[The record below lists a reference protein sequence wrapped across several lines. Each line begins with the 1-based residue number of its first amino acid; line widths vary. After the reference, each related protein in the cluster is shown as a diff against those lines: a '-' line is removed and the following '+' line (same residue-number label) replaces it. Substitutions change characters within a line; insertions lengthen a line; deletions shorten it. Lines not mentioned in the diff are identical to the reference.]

1 MHMHKKAM
9 KPHGKLVA
17 TKAGD
22 KAVDDLNSE
31 SLDSA
36 KTGKPF
42 TPSATPPAAKEEAH
56 ASSSKKMSHH
66 MAKKKAM
73 AAKPSDTAAP
83 ADSATPPADSSG
95 K

>member
-1 MHMHKKAM
+1 MHKKAM
-9 KPHGKLVA
+9 KSHGKLVA

-66 MAKKKAM
+66 MAKKKPM
-73 AAKPSDTAAP
+73 AAKSSDTAP

>member
-1 MHMHKKAM
+1 MHKKAM
-9 KPHGKLVA
+9 KAHGKLVG

-56 ASSSKKMSHH
+56 ASTSPKKMSHH
-66 MAKKKAM
+66 MAKKKS

-83 ADSATPPADSSG
+83 ADSTTPPADSSG

>member
-1 MHMHKKAM
+1 MHKKAM
-9 KPHGKLVA
+9 KSHGKLVA

-42 TPSATPPAAKEEAH
+42 TAVGHAASRQGGSARVLVEEDVASHGEKE
-56 ASSSKKMSHH
+56 
-66 MAKKKAM
+66 
-73 AAKPSDTAAP
+73 
-83 ADSATPPADSSG
+83 ADGRQVVRYGGAG
-95 K
+95 